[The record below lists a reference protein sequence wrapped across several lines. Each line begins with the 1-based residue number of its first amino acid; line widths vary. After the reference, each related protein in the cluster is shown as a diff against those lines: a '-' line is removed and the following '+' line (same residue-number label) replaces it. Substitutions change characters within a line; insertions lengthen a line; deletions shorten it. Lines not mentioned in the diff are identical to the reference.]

1 MMIEPVAFT
10 RDFRNDFS
18 GYPDASPES
27 CAAKCE
33 QIAFALLPLAALSRH
48 LRGPISAGMSCL
60 RGVGSF
66 QQALKHLEES
76 NFQETLYHFLHAG
89 LAAASVACFV
99 FSRVCTFIMSSLSD
113 VIIHLRDCIEH
124 FIAGNIQ
131 GGIESLLLLMTDVL
145 FLASIFYGAVQVTVL
160 CFLLQI
166 ALDIYFSIEG
176 FRKGDPLGGVCK
188 AILSF
193 AHLSQLMPQISGL
206 NSQRNEDLLLVDNK
220 A

>member
-1 MMIEPVAFT
+1 MIIEPVAFT
-10 RDFRNDFS
+10 RDFRNDFA

-27 CAAKCE
+27 CATKCE
-33 QIAFALLPLAALSRH
+33 QVAFALLPLAALSRH
-48 LRGPISAGMSCL
+48 LRGPISLGMSCL

-66 QQALKHLEES
+66 QQALKNLEES
-76 NFQETLYHFLHAG
+76 HFQESLYHFLHAG

-113 VIIHLRDCIEH
+113 TIIHLREGIEH
-124 FIAGNIQ
+124 FIAGNMQ
-131 GGIESLLLLMTDVL
+131 EAIESLLLLMTDVL
-145 FLASIFYGAVQVTVL
+145 FLASIFYGAVEVTVL

-176 FRKGDPLGGVCK
+176 FRKGDTLGGVCK

-193 AHLSQLMPQISGL
+193 AHLSQLMPQMSAL
-206 NSQRNEDLLLVDNK
+206 NSQKSKEPLLMDNK